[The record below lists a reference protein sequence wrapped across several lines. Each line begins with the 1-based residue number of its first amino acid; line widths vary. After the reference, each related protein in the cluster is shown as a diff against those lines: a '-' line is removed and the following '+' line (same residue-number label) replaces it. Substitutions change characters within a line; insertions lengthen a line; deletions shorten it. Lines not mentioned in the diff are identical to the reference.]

1 MSGATHKQHGVDIV
15 QGSIERVR
23 RGEIAARDVDG
34 NRQAAQLRI
43 AAEGANRQTRGTQL
57 RDDLSPDI
65 AARAG
70 DEDPLHP

>member
-1 MSGATHKQHGVDIV
+1 MSIALLT
-15 QGSIERVR
+15 SRSTPR
-23 RGEIAARDVDG
+23 RLREPIAADSAVEKTDG
-34 NRQAAQLRI
+34 QF

-70 DEDPLHP
+70 DEDP